1 MKKTRILQVDPHSPQ
16 AEAIREAAQVLRE
29 GGLVAF
35 PTETLY
41 GLGANATDPGAIEAV
56 FSAKRRPKEKP
67 LIILASDLDMVKG
80 LVVAVDDLAWE
91 LMNRFWP
98 GPLTLILEA
107 SPHLPSAL
115 TGYSGKLGLRIP
127 DSTIALSLV
136 RECSFPVTASSAN
149 RSGGKDP
156 VDGQTVWQELEGT
169 IDLLLD
175 GGCTAG
181 IPSTLL
187 DLTTRPPQVIRQGA
201 VSHDL
206 LWKIIDPQ

>member
-1 MKKTRILQVDPHSPQ
+1 M
-16 AEAIREAAQVLRE
+16 
-29 GGLVAF
+29 AF

-41 GLGANATDPGAIEAV
+41 GLGANATDPEAIEAV

-149 RSGGKDP
+149 RSRGKDP
-156 VDGQTVWQELEGT
+156 VDAQTVWQELEGT
-169 IDLLLD
+169 IDLLMD

-187 DLTTRPPQVIRQGA
+187 DLTARPPQIIRQGA

-206 LWKIIDPQ
+206 LRKFIDP